1 MASKLNEGSEFTIPL
16 KNLLGLV
23 AFTAVS
29 VWAYFG
35 IIERLAFLEHEQE
48 MMVVEIEENDTWI
61 DNFEPPKTVQENFHW
76 HTEDHLCVGCH
87 WWSPTK
93 PVLIARLWYLWNPH
107 KVLQSHKPHCGTL
120 LLHSSY
126 YLCSLAFAGVQ
137 RILQNNCGTQCS
149 FQVA

>member
-35 IIERLAFLEHEQE
+35 IIERLAFIEHEQE

-61 DNFEPPKTVQENFHW
+61 DNFEPPKTVQENIIRVRQL
-76 HTEDHLCVGCH
+76 EL
-87 WWSPTK
+87 
-93 PVLIARLWYLWNPH
+93 
-107 KVLQSHKPHCGTL
+107 
-120 LLHSSY
+120 
-126 YLCSLAFAGVQ
+126 
-137 RILQNNCGTQCS
+137 RIQKLETIMELS
-149 FQVA
+149 K

>member
-35 IIERLAFLEHEQE
+35 IIERLSFLEHEQE

-61 DNFEPPKTVQENFHW
+61 DNFEPPKTVQENIRRVRQL
-76 HTEDHLCVGCH
+76 EL
-87 WWSPTK
+87 
-93 PVLIARLWYLWNPH
+93 
-107 KVLQSHKPHCGTL
+107 
-120 LLHSSY
+120 
-126 YLCSLAFAGVQ
+126 
-137 RILQNNCGTQCS
+137 RIQKLETIMEMS
-149 FQVA
+149 K

>member
-61 DNFEPPKTVQENFHW
+61 DNFEPPKTVQENIRRVRQL
-76 HTEDHLCVGCH
+76 EL
-87 WWSPTK
+87 
-93 PVLIARLWYLWNPH
+93 
-107 KVLQSHKPHCGTL
+107 
-120 LLHSSY
+120 
-126 YLCSLAFAGVQ
+126 
-137 RILQNNCGTQCS
+137 RIQKLETIMEMS
-149 FQVA
+149 K